1 MNISAFDRAPDRI
14 ENPRA
19 TMRICLFTNSYL
31 PKVGGMEL
39 AVHYLANALSARG
52 CRVTVIGRYAKG
64 QIHLARRY
72 TLIRFGNRFPLS
84 GSAGLDAL
92 GAIIALIRAHHRQS
106 FDLVHCHGVSHAG
119 SRVYFAKKSGL
130 FNRPVIMTPHGQD
143 IQKVPEVNYGLRLKP
158 RWDRII
164 RRNLK
169 AADRVTA
176 LSTSITKQ
184 LDFIDPEKI
193 HIIPNGIHL
202 SEFQTDEKDFLHRY
216 LELPA
221 DRKIVLSVG
230 RHRKVKGYEYGVRA
244 FKLLMDEHPDLPL
257 NYVLIG
263 KDTHL
268 LQPLVDRLGLR
279 GRVWTIPQM
288 SRENIVRGYASAWCF
303 LSPSLS
309 EGLSLVSI
317 EAMASGIPLVVTD
330 VPGNMDIVQSNGCGL
345 IVNAGKPDAIARGLK
360 HLVWQPSEHQLFSRR
375 SRERAP
381 GYDWMKI
388 AERYQQEYRL
398 AMAAGPVPAGRARTD
413 P

>member
-1 MNISAFDRAPDRI
+1 
-14 ENPRA
+14 
-19 TMRICLFTNSYL
+19 
-31 PKVGGMEL
+31 MEL
-39 AVHYLANALSARG
+39 AVHFLANALSARG

-64 QIHLARRY
+64 QIQLARQYTMIRY
-72 TLIRFGNRFPLS
+72 GNRFPLS
-84 GSAGLDAL
+84 GSTGMDAL
-92 GAIIALIRAHHRQS
+92 AAMISLIRAHHREQ
-106 FDLVHCHGVSHAG
+106 FDLVHCHGVSYAG
-119 SRVYFAKKSGL
+119 SRVFFARKSGL
-130 FNRPVIMTPHGQD
+130 LNRPVIMTPHGQD

-176 LSTSITKQ
+176 LSTSISKQ

-193 HIIPNGIHL
+193 SIIPNGIHL
-202 SEFQTDEKDFLHRY
+202 SEFQIDEKDFLHRY

-244 FKLLMDEHPDLPL
+244 FKQLVDENAGLLL

-268 LQPLVDRLGLR
+268 LQPLIDHLGLQ

-288 SRENIVRGYASAWCF
+288 SRENIVKAYASAWCF

-330 VPGNMDIVQSNGCGL
+330 VPGNADIVQNNGCGL
-345 IVNAGKPDAIARGLK
+345 IVNAGKPDAIARSLV
-360 HLVWQPSEHQLFSRR
+360 HLLLQPREHQMFGQR

-398 AMAAGPVPAGRARTD
+398 AMASVPVPAGRTQTN